1 VYFPSEHR
9 IRQIKQDIERMKKLK
24 ENPLK
29 IAGELIDFV
38 IKTKLEHLRKMY
50 PNVVEEEL
58 FKLLRKNMME
68 LKEKWKADLKDL

>member
-1 VYFPSEHR
+1 MYFPSEHR